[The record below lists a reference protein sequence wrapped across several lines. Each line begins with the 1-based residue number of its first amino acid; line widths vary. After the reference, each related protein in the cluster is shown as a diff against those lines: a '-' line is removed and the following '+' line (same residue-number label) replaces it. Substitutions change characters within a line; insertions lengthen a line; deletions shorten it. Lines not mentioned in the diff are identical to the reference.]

1 MRATKSNPQRRAAD
15 LATRDRA
22 VMQEIEKEQKARDK
36 KTARLR
42 ALRLAKEAADKE
54 GTEKAKA
61 ERLAAAEQ
69 TLKASGKKPARLR
82 QRSAGSEKGE
92 SAEHP
97 TQHG

>member
-1 MRATKSNPQRRAAD
+1 MSASKSSPQRRAAD
-15 LATRDRA
+15 LAARDRA
-22 VMQEIEKEQKARDK
+22 VMQEIEKEQMARDK

-54 GTEKAKA
+54 HSEKAES

-69 TLKASGKKPARLR
+69 MLKPSGKKPTRPR
-82 QRSAGSEKGE
+82 QRTAAGKKGE
-92 SAEHP
+92 AAERP